1 MFLIRLNLH
10 KTIHYDVLWAQS
22 KKDCAAFIGK
32 CNYNYIY
39 NYVDKSNYF
48 CYNGFVNFKERSVHI
63 LGKHKRIIPDSHP
76 MTEFLR
82 GKASKIFED
91 VEKNNTVVI
100 VNKNSKPRNVIIS
113 YERYVELATKNLI

>member
-1 MFLIRLNLH
+1 M
-10 KTIHYDVLWAQS
+10 
-22 KKDCAAFIGK
+22 GK
-32 CNYNYIY
+32 Q
-39 NYVDKSNYF
+39 
-48 CYNGFVNFKERSVHI
+48 
-63 LGKHKRIIPDSHP
+63 KRIIPDSHT

-113 YERYVELATKNLI
+113 YERYIELIKSNADI

>member
-1 MFLIRLNLH
+1 MTKVITYWYNNPMNL
-10 KTIHYDVLWAQS
+10 
-22 KKDCAAFIGK
+22 
-32 CNYNYIY
+32 
-39 NYVDKSNYF
+39 
-48 CYNGFVNFKERSVHI
+48 KERSVHI
-63 LGKHKRIIPDSHP
+63 VGKQKRIIPDPHT

-113 YERYVELATKNLI
+113 YERYIELIKSGADI